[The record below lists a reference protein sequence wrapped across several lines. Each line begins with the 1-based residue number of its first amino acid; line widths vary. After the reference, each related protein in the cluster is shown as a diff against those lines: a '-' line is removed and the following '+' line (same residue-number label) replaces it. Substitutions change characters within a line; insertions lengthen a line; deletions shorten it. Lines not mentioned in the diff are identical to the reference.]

1 MLVEAVEIIGIGVLQ
16 ITVGQCRQCFLSLLN
31 HVAPTFMELNH
42 PEATAQALSILRNA
56 HTFHWQIITLLMVVL
71 YIYGNEIQKRNH
83 RGVAAGLALYMV
95 HWWVEIINALI
106 QYFFGHALWTVPT
119 GTSFLLLVGVGA
131 EINLM
136 FAIAA
141 LAMSKFLPDDPHAR
155 ILGFNNR
162 WVWIISN
169 AAFCA
174 VFEILLVQTPGFVWV
189 YPWWGA
195 FPVFLTVYLPFW
207 AAAAYAY
214 DASPSLQMKLIG
226 GLFIIN
232 VSMLG
237 LFAGVLEWI

>member
-1 MLVEAVEIIGIGVLQ
+1 M
-16 ITVGQCRQCFLSLLN
+16 RQCFRFLLT
-31 HVAPTFMELNH
+31 PFGLKFMELNH

-56 HTFHWQIITLLMVVL
+56 HTFHWQLISLLMVAI

-83 RGVAAGLALYMV
+83 RSVAAGLALYMV

-106 QYFFGHALWTVPT
+106 QHFFGHALWTVPT
-119 GTSFLLLVGVGA
+119 GTSFLLLIGVGA

-136 FAIAA
+136 FALAA
-141 LAMSKFLPDDPHAR
+141 LAMSKFLTDDPCVR

-162 WVWIISN
+162 WLWVISN
-169 AAFCA
+169 AAICA
-174 VFEILLVQTPGFVWV
+174 LFEILLVQTPGFVWV

-207 AAAAYAY
+207 AAAAFAY
-214 DASPSLQMKLIG
+214 DASPTLQAKAVG

-232 VSMLG
+232 VTMLG
-237 LFAGVLEWI
+237 LFAGVLQWI